1 MMIGLVVGLVTI
13 IASRNFPAAI
23 CIGAG
28 VTMLLNIVTNLEV
41 DRKIRN

>member
-1 MMIGLVVGLVTI
+1 MVIGLAVGLVTI
-13 IASRNFPAAI
+13 FASRNFPAAI

-28 VTMLLNIVTNLEV
+28 ITMLLNIVTNLEV